1 MNKIYMIERGS
12 YSDYRF
18 DFEIDE
24 DYGFFL
30 TQEDAEKKVNE
41 LSQRGKESY
50 EKYLSDMT
58 KRVKEGEAKYQQ
70 YLAQKQLLEDA
81 GQTPIAV
88 MEAPSSR
95 YVWSLDDFLNHT
107 GHATYRVIEISLG
120 ELV

>member
-1 MNKIYMIERGS
+1 MIERGS
-12 YSDYRF
+12 YSESAYRF

-30 TQEDAEKKVNE
+30 TQENAEKKVNE
-41 LSQRGKESY
+41 LSQAGKDAY
-50 EKYLSDMT
+50 EKYLSDMSKRT
-58 KRVKEGEAKYQQ
+58 KDGEARYQQ
-70 YLAQKQLLEDA
+70 YLTQKKLLEDA